1 MVDHDTNAAAHAWL
15 TDFHAIGDSLD
26 PKASVAKFYT
36 EDCVMQFPGLPQLK
50 GHTEILNFFE
60 RQFLLLESMKHTI
73 THFDVLPDRIYQ
85 EATISYVVKG
95 DSEKKPV
102 EVQGIAMFGK
112 GVNED
117 KMSFFTVYLN
127 PAPLQERIQ
136 WVESQNQAQGRDD

>member
-1 MVDHDTNAAAHAWL
+1 MVEQDMSAAARAWL

-26 PKASVAKFYT
+26 AKASVAKFYT
-36 EDCVMQFPGLPQLK
+36 EDCVMQFPGRPQLK
-50 GHTEILNFFE
+50 GHTEILTFFE
-60 RQFLLLESMKHTI
+60 QQFLFLESMKHTI
-73 THFDVLPDRIYQ
+73 THFDVFPDRIYQ

-95 DSEKKPV
+95 DPEKKPV
-102 EVQGIAMFGK
+102 EILGIAIFGK

-136 WVESQNQAQGRDD
+136 WVASQKQA